1 MEEFIKNKKKV
12 LKIDNPIS
20 IFTSF
25 LSIGSENVIIK
36 ESRVII
42 QKIIYFNVVFRE
54 QKNGKV

>member
-20 IFTSF
+20 IFTSL

-36 ESRVII
+36 ESRVFI